1 MTNIFSSM
9 EYPYWLIVAGA
20 LLLMLGFFGLA
31 LRRRNVEADPPEMT
45 SNQEPS
51 EPEDDL
57 TSIEA
62 YNRTAKEKRRD
73 RWAERAAPISNETNP

>member
-31 LRRRNVEADPPEMT
+31 C
-45 SNQEPS
+45 
-51 EPEDDL
+51 DDETL
-57 TSIEA
+57 
-62 YNRTAKEKRRD
+62 K
-73 RWAERAAPISNETNP
+73 PIPQK